1 MCVFQMESNFWN
13 LCSLTVIQIILNYIE
28 EFVNFKHP
36 SNSNLLALTSTRPE
50 VLINKE
56 KKPMKPSILNSEAQN
71 QVKSERIN
79 QVCLCNLSLGKKWP
93 NAIRIK
99 IQMNLDWFP
108 TVRGVERKLELMQ
121 MVQMDFAF
129 VVQHLVEI

>member
-1 MCVFQMESNFWN
+1 MCVCWCIGGPGAEKEEGFINLQHLLPTHQQTKILYQKVALLKKNGKSGVSWKYVQMCLFQMESNFWN

-28 EFVNFKHP
+28 EFVNFKHS

-71 QVKSERIN
+71 
-79 QVCLCNLSLGKKWP
+79 
-93 NAIRIK
+93 
-99 IQMNLDWFP
+99 
-108 TVRGVERKLELMQ
+108 
-121 MVQMDFAF
+121 
-129 VVQHLVEI
+129 